1 MNIKEALHYAEQ
13 EFTTAKL
20 ENPKLNASL
29 IVEEVMGIKKLLLPL
44 YYQQKL
50 TSDQEKLLLSW
61 VGRRVKHEP
70 LQHIFGYT
78 EFYGYRINVSPAVL
92 IPRPETEFLIELI
105 QQKIVQPARI
115 LDIGTG
121 SGAIAITLKKLFLDA
136 EVVAVDI
143 SPQALALA
151 QANAQLNQVEVR
163 FVEANIYSSEL
174 GKFDLIVSNPP
185 YVTADEYSLLPSEVK
200 EFEPKLALVGSD
212 NGLFFYRKIL
222 ELSKIALQ
230 PQGTIFFEIGEDQA
244 ADIRK
249 LGLSAGFKQIEIMQ
263 DLAGRDRVMVIWN

>member
-13 EFTTAKL
+13 EFATAKL

-50 TSDQEKLLLSW
+50 TSDQDQLLQSW

-121 SGAIAITLKKLFLDA
+121 SGAIAITLKKLFPDA

-163 FVEANIYSSEL
+163 FVEANIYSPEL
-174 GKFDLIVSNPP
+174 GKFNVIVSNPP
-185 YVTADEYSLLPSEVK
+185 YVTAEEYSLLPSEVQ
-200 EFEPKLALVGSD
+200 EFEPKLALVGRD

-222 ELSKIALQ
+222 ELSKVALQ
-230 PQGTIFFEIGEDQA
+230 SEGIIFFEIGEEQA
-244 ADIRK
+244 AGVRE
-249 LGLSAGFKQIEIMQ
+249 LGLSAGFKKIEIMQ
-263 DLAGRDRVMVIWN
+263 DLAGRDRVMVLWN

>member
-1 MNIKEALHYAEQ
+1 MNIKEMLEQAE
-13 EFTTAKL
+13 EMFAKAKL

-29 IVEEVMGIKKLLLPL
+29 IVEEVVGIKKLLLPL

-50 TSDQEKLLLSW
+50 TSEQQKLLLSW

-78 EFYGYRINVSPAVL
+78 EFYGYRINVTPDVL
-92 IPRPETEFLIELI
+92 IPRPETELLVELIE
-105 QQKIVQPARI
+105 QKIVEPLRI
-115 LDIGTG
+115 LEIGTG
-121 SGAIAITLKKLFLDA
+121 SGAIAITLKKLFPAA

-151 QANAQLNQVEVR
+151 QANAKLNQVDVK
-163 FVEANIYSSEL
+163 FVETNIYSPEL

-185 YVTADEYSLLPSEVK
+185 YVTAEEYSLLPSEVK

-212 NGLFFYRKIL
+212 DGLFFYQKII

-230 PQGTIFFEIGEDQA
+230 PQGVIFFEIGESQA
-244 ADIRK
+244 AGVRE
-249 LGLSAGFKQIEIMQ
+249 LGLSAGFKKIEIMQ
-263 DLAGRDRVMVIWN
+263 DLAGRDRVMVLWN